1 MRGGYARAVSAPGR
15 IETAP
20 PKGTYWV
27 PLRSGAVLAGPHPV
41 LAPEGLEDRV
51 ALLIEH
57 YGVRRFVD
65 LSSSWDWMPTYDD
78 LLPAGCAH
86 TRYEIIDRRL
96 PEDLPRL
103 RHLLQMVA
111 DEAAQGHV
119 AYFHCQAGLGRTG
132 TVIGVLLREQGM
144 TGAEALDEI
153 VRLRME
159 ARLHEGSPE
168 FEEQREFI
176 RAWVCGT
183 H

>member
-1 MRGGYARAVSAPGR
+1 MSLDPQLLAS
-15 IETAP
+15 P

-27 PLRSGAVLAGPHPV
+27 PLRQGAVLAGPHPV
-41 LAPEGLEDRV
+41 LAPEGMEDRV
-51 ALLIEH
+51 AVLVER

-65 LSSSWDWMPTYDD
+65 LSSSWDWMPPYDD

-96 PEDLPRL
+96 PEDVPRL
-103 RHLLQMVA
+103 RRLLAMVA
-111 DEAAQGHV
+111 EEAAQGHV

-144 TGAEALDEI
+144 GGAAALDEI
-153 VRLRME
+153 VRLRMQ

-176 RAWVCGT
+176 RRWAPGRP
-183 H
+183 